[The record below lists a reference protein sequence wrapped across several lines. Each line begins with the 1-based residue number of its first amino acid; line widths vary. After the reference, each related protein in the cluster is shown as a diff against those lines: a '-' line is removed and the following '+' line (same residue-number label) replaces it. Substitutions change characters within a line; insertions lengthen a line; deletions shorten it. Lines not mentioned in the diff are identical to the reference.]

1 MNCGD
6 DSLGSF
12 KEICSRFH
20 NESQWRRVEKSL
32 NHKSH
37 SVQQSVVD
45 WFGTWGPTA
54 MAEVG
59 REFTMR
65 LDFGD
70 AESTGGA
77 FGIGAG
83 EELMTKVEAFEG
95 VSSGGFRKY
104 TDV

>member
-1 MNCGD
+1 MIHWGRSKKSAVVFTMNPSGGEWKNRSTTSPALFNRC
-6 DSLGSF
+6 
-12 KEICSRFH
+12 
-20 NESQWRRVEKSL
+20 
-32 NHKSH
+32 
-37 SVQQSVVD
+37 VVD
-45 WFGTWGPTA
+45 WFGTWGPKA

-83 EELMTKVEAFEG
+83 EELMTKVEEAFEG

-104 TDV
+104 SDV

>member
-1 MNCGD
+1 
-6 DSLGSF
+6 
-12 KEICSRFH
+12 
-20 NESQWRRVEKSL
+20 
-32 NHKSH
+32 
-37 SVQQSVVD
+37 
-45 WFGTWGPTA
+45 